1 MRRLLPL
8 LFVIFVSF
16 CSLAA
21 SAADDRPNVLYIMS
35 DDHAYQAISAY
46 GSNRNK
52 TPNIDRL
59 AKDGMRFDRAFV
71 TNSICGPSRAVMMT
85 GKYSHLNGFPD
96 NAGSAWFNG
105 EQQTAPKLLRAAG
118 YTTAVVG
125 KWHLNSDP
133 IGFDYWSILIG
144 QGPYYN
150 PRMKT
155 GDGFVEHQGYTTDII
170 TDVAVDW
177 LKNKR
182 DKNKPFFL
190 MYQHKAPHRN
200 WQPPPR
206 LLDKYKDQT
215 IPEPETLFD
224 DYSGRELP
232 ARDQQMTVANHLT
245 PLDLKLIPQPDQTPE
260 QRAVFM
266 KAYEDENKKLEESK
280 LEGRERTKWNYQRF
294 VKDYIRCVDAVDEN
308 VGRVLDYL
316 DESGLA
322 KNTVVVYTSD
332 QGWYLGE
339 HGWYDKRW
347 MYEESFRTPLLVRWP
362 GKTKPGSTTDKMV
375 MNLDFA
381 ETFLDIAGVKIP
393 AEMQGASFR
402 PILEGQNPAD
412 WRKSVYYHYYEFPQ
426 PHHVHPH
433 YGVRTERYK
442 LIHFYTIDTWELFD
456 LQKDPHEL
464 KSVYKDPAYTQTVA
478 DMKKELKRLMEK
490 YKDDGTTVV
499 KYENPNPPIPKAKA
513 KAKAKSAQ

>member
-1 MRRLLPL
+1 MLRALLL
-8 LFVIFVSF
+8 LFVSF
-16 CSLAA
+16 CSIAA
-21 SAADDRPNVLYIMS
+21 AADDRPNILYIFS

-46 GSNRNK
+46 DSSRNK
-52 TPNIDRL
+52 TPNIDRI
-59 AKDGMRFDRAFV
+59 AKEGMRFNRAFV
-71 TNSICGPSRAVMMT
+71 TNSICGPSRAVVQT

-96 NAGSAWFNG
+96 NSAQAWFNPA
-105 EQQTAPKLLRAAG
+105 QQTAPKLLQAAG
-118 YTTAVVG
+118 YATAVVG

-232 ARDQQMTVANHLT
+232 ARDQQMTVANHLND
-245 PLDLKLIPQPDQTPE
+245 LDLKLVEQPGLTAE
-260 QRAVFM
+260 QQATFM
-266 KAYEDENKKLEESK
+266 KAYEAENKKLEESS
-280 LEGRERTKWNYQRF
+280 LTSIDRTKWNYQRF
-294 VKDYIRCVDAVDEN
+294 VKDYLRCVDCIDEN
-308 VGRVLDYL
+308 VGRMLDYL

-347 MYEESFRTPLLVRWP
+347 MYEESFRTPLIVRWP
-362 GKTKPGSTTDKMV
+362 GKIKAGATSDKMV

-381 ETFLDIAGVKIP
+381 ETILDIAGVP
-393 AEMQGASFR
+393 VPGEMQGKSFKA
-402 PILEGQNPAD
+402 ILEGKEPAD

-433 YGVRTERYK
+433 YGVRTDRYK
-442 LIHFYTIDTWELFD
+442 LIHFYDIDDWELFD
-456 LQKDPHEL
+456 LEKDPHEL
-464 KSVYKDPAYTQTVA
+464 KSAYKDPAYSSTVPA
-478 DMKKELKRLMEK
+478 LK
-490 YKDDGTTVV
+490 
-499 KYENPNPPIPKAKA
+499 
-513 KAKAKSAQ
+513 